1 MVNLVVA
8 LLLSA
13 SPELEEGRLHM
24 AALRYKAAVTSL
36 SKVADHAQAPVAER
50 LEANDLLARAHLA
63 LGSAAKAEQAYEALL
78 ALDPMADEPK
88 AAPKVVAAFR
98 RAKERRFPPNT
109 VLLERRARS
118 AELVEVRVIN
128 PWRLAVQA
136 ELMVATT
143 EAFTPRRIELDEKL
157 VGIATLV
164 PGSRYY
170 LRCVNTEGKVLG
182 AIGSELE
189 PFAGP
194 PAAPLTPPVVVTVTT
209 ADAPTKEPAPTLPSP
224 DRAAI
229 ATTTPRASRGVLDQ
243 VLNPQVVPLSRSMP
257 LSRVAGWALLVG
269 GVVLALAGGG
279 VIAWGLFDIDRANR
293 WIEYEDLDPIS
304 ANRLKREG
312 ETRVLFGGIGAG
324 VGAVAAIIGGV
335 LLGVTPSEPAPGTN

>member
-1 MVNLVVA
+1 MMNLVVA

-78 ALDPMADEPK
+78 ALDPMAEEPK

-98 RAKERRFPPNT
+98 RAKERRFPRDT

-118 AELVEVRVIN
+118 VELVEVRVVN
-128 PWRLAVQA
+128 PWRLTVHA
-136 ELMVATT
+136 ELMVATGET
-143 EAFTPRRIELDEKL
+143 FSPRRIELDEKL

-170 LRCVNTEGKVLG
+170 LRCVNAEGKVL
-182 AIGSELE
+182 ASVGSALE

-194 PAAPLTPPVVVTVTT
+194 PATPPPPPVVTVTT
-209 ADAPTKEPAPTLPSP
+209 ADAPTKEQPPPLPTS
-224 DRAAI
+224 DRAPV
-229 ATTTPRASRGVLDQ
+229 ATTTPRQSRGVLDP
-243 VLNPQVVPLSRSMP
+243 VLNPQVLPISRSMP
-257 LSRVAGWALLVG
+257 LGRVAGWALLVG

-293 WIEYEDLDPIS
+293 WIEYDDLDPIS
-304 ANRLKREG
+304 ANRLKREA
-312 ETRVLFGGIGAG
+312 EARVLFGGIGAG
-324 VGAVAAIIGGV
+324 VGAVAAIIGSV
-335 LLGVTPSEPAPGTN
+335 LLGVSPSESAPETN